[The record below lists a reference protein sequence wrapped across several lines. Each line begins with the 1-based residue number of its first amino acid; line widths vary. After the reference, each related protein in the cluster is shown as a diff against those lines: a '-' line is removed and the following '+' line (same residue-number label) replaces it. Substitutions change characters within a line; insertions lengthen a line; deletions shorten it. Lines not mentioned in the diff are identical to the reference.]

1 MMFRRKKV
9 KIDLEMAKRIS
20 KIIDAYYL
28 TNVGCFTSQK
38 SEDEVLETCKFLH
51 EVTGCRKS
59 KS

>member
-51 EVTGCRKS
+51 EVVKR
-59 KS
+59 